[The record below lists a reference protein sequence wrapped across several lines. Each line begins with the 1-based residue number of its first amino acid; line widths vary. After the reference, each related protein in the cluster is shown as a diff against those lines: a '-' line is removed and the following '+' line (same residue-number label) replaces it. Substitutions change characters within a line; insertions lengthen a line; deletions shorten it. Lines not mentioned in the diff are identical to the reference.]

1 MNLSYFNLVLTNR
14 VHLIIIQND
23 VNHFMNSSK
32 SEVNQ
37 THTIKGYTWNIIF
50 KLINRSNQIIINHQS
65 LIFSGVRIVFF
76 QILTFLSLLIDAY
89 DLIQFRIFRINQFSM
104 SSNYTKYLVLDEFR
118 IHRTSYYH
126 NHKNHDHVILISLLF
141 I

>member
-37 THTIKGYTWNIIF
+37 THTIKGYIWNIIF
-50 KLINRSNQIIINHQS
+50 KLINRSNQIIIYHQS
-65 LIFSGVRIVFF
+65 SIFSGVRIVFF
-76 QILTFLSLLIDAY
+76 QTLTFLSLLIDAY

-104 SSNYTKYLVLDEFR
+104 SSNYTRYLEQDKLR
-118 IHRTSYYH
+118 IHRTSYYRS
-126 NHKNHDHVILISLLF
+126 HKNPDHVILISLLV